1 MAAQKLATISV
12 EKPWGMTKLPEPFTA
27 ETPARIGEIWF
38 QPRDEEALLVKYLFT
53 SERLSI
59 QVHPSDEDARAR
71 GLPAGKEECW
81 YILHAEPGASIGIGA
96 VRPLDVEALR
106 AAANSGE
113 IEKLIQWHAVE
124 TGMFFHIPAGTIH
137 AIGGGISLVEIQQ
150 NSDITYR
157 LYDYGRPREL
167 NIDDGAAVAFAR
179 PMAAKLRRRVDPGIS
194 VRLLESG
201 HLGIAHVVAND
212 LSLLTADLGPMTI
225 VPLAGTVEAAG
236 VSAGPGECLWID
248 DIAALAVSPDARFL
262 AAWHRS

>member
-12 EKPWGMTKLPEPFTA
+12 EKPWGVTSLPEPFA
-27 ETPARIGEIWF
+27 AATPARIGEIWF
-38 QPRDEEALLVKYLFT
+38 QPRAEEPLLVKYLFT

-59 QVHPSDEDARAR
+59 QVHPSDKDARAR

-81 YILHAEPGASIGIGA
+81 YILDAEPGASIGIGT

-106 AAANSGE
+106 AAASSGE

-124 TGMFFHIPAGTIH
+124 AGMFFYIPAGTIH
-137 AIGGGISLVEIQQ
+137 VIGGGISLVEIQQ
-150 NSDITYR
+150 NSDVTYR

-167 NIDDGAAVAFAR
+167 NIADGAAVASAR
-179 PMAAKLRRRVDPGIS
+179 PMAGKQLRRVDPAIS
-194 VRLLESG
+194 ARLLESV
-201 HLGIAHVVAND
+201 HFGIAHVVAND

-225 VPLAGTVEAAG
+225 VPLTGTVAVGG
-236 VSAGPGECLWID
+236 VSAGSGECLWID
-248 DIAALAVSPDARFL
+248 DIAALVVSPDARFL